1 MNLFKTL
8 VILACTTLITS
19 CNGQEAIKT
28 KTIEAQIFSDKIKQT
43 PNAQIIDVRT
53 PQEFSSYHLDN
64 AINIDWLGTSFEK
77 EVAKLDPKKP
87 VFIYCKAGGR
97 SQSAHEKLNEL
108 GFTTVYEMKG
118 GILKWEAAG
127 LAKTSNKAIG
137 MTRDEYNKIT
147 NSDKKVL
154 LNFYAE
160 WCAPCK
166 KMEPYIKTMQ
176 TELANNVTIIRLDAD
191 KNKTL
196 MSELKISELP
206 TLLLYEGTKI
216 KWQQSGYITEVD
228 LKKQIQ

>member
-1 MNLFKTL
+1 MKPFKYI
-8 VILACTTLITS
+8 VILACAVFFTS
-19 CNGQEAIKT
+19 CNAQETT
-28 KTIEAQIFSDKIKQT
+28 KTIDAKTFSDKIAQT
-43 PNAQIIDVRT
+43 PSAQIIDVRT

-64 AINIDWLGTSFEK
+64 AINIDWLGNSFEK

-87 VFIYCKAGGR
+87 VFIYCKSGGR
-97 SQSAHEKLNEL
+97 SQSAHEKLNQL

-127 LAKTSNKAIG
+127 LAKSSDKVIG
-137 MTRDEYNKIT
+137 MTMEEYTKIT
-147 NSDKKVL
+147 TSDKKVL
-154 LNFYAE
+154 INFYAE

-166 KMEPYIKTMQ
+166 KMAPYIKTMQ
-176 TELANNVTIIRLDAD
+176 TELANDITIIRIDAD

-206 TLLLYEGTKI
+206 TLLFYEGAKV
-216 KWQQSGYITEVD
+216 KWQKSGYITEVD

>member
-1 MNLFKTL
+1 MMPFKSI
-8 VILACTTLITS
+8 VILACTLLFAS
-19 CNGQEAIKT
+19 CNAQEVS
-28 KTIEAQIFSDKIKQT
+28 KTIEAKVFSEKIAQT
-43 PNAQIIDVRT
+43 PNAQILDVRT
-53 PQEFSSYHLDN
+53 PKEFSSYHLDN
-64 AINIDWLGTSFEK
+64 AINIDWLGTNFEN
-77 EVAKLDPKKP
+77 EVAKLDPKRP

-97 SQSAHEKLNEL
+97 SQSAHEKLSEL

-127 LAKTSNKAIG
+127 LSKINDIQIG

-154 LNFYAE
+154 INFYAE

-166 KMEPYIKTMQ
+166 KMAPYIIKMQ
-176 TELANNVTIIRLDAD
+176 AEFSREITIIRLDAD

-196 MSELKISELP
+196 MSELNISELP
-206 TLLLYEGTKI
+206 TLLLYEGTKM

-228 LKKQIQ
+228 LRKQIQ

>member
-1 MNLFKTL
+1 MNLFKTI

-19 CNGQEAIKT
+19 CNGQETIKT
-28 KTIEAQIFSDKIKQT
+28 KTIEAQIFSEKIIQT

-118 GILKWEAAG
+118 GILKWEAAE

-137 MTRDEYNKIT
+137 MTRDEYNNIT

-154 LNFYAE
+154 INFYAE

-206 TLLLYEGTKI
+206 TLLLYEGAKV
-216 KWQQSGYITEVD
+216 KWQKSGYITEVD